1 MELQPQLL
9 LKEHSLLVRVYK
21 KPLNKVDVRMQRVII
36 WGYFYL
42 KMYCATFERE
52 LFLLLHSFFVTEKS
66 SNSKQYSNSK
76 LLFNCWQTALS
87 ALSLITLPFFVKLEF
102 SEAFYVP
109 LSK

>member
-1 MELQPQLL
+1 M
-9 LKEHSLLVRVYK
+9 K
-21 KPLNKVDVRMQRVII
+21 MQRVII

-42 KMYCATFERE
+42 KTYCATFERIVFITT
-52 LFLLLHSFFVTEKS
+52 LFLGLKGHLIVS
-66 SNSKQYSNSK
+66 SIVIVSYF
-76 LLFNCWQTALS
+76 LNCWQTALS

>member
-1 MELQPQLL
+1 M
-9 LKEHSLLVRVYK
+9 K
-21 KPLNKVDVRMQRVII
+21 MQMAII

-42 KMYCATFERE
+42 KIV
-52 LFLLLHSFFVTEKS
+52 LLLKENCFYSYALFVIEKS
-66 SNSKQYSNSK
+66 SNSKQNSNSK

>member
-1 MELQPQLL
+1 
-9 LKEHSLLVRVYK
+9 
-21 KPLNKVDVRMQRVII
+21 
-36 WGYFYL
+36 
-42 KMYCATFERE
+42 MYCATFERIV
-52 LFLLLHSFFVTEKS
+52 FIATFFFVIEKS
-66 SNSKQYSNSK
+66 SNGKQYSDSK